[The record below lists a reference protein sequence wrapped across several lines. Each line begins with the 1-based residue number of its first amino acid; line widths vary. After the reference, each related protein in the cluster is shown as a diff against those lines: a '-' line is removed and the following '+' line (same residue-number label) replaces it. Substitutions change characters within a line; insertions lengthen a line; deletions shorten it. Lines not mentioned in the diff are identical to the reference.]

1 MDNSIKF
8 ISLLSENNVINNYM
22 SSFFNGE
29 KLFEEEIIKKYGDVE
44 GNILISL
51 YNKTFNKDLSDNE
64 EKRDT

>member
-8 ISLLSENNVINNYM
+8 ISLLSENNVINNYL

-29 KLFEEEIIKKYGDVE
+29 KLFKEEIIKKYGDVE

>member
-8 ISLLSENNVINNYM
+8 ISLLSENNVINNYL
-22 SSFFNGE
+22 SSFFYGE

>member
-8 ISLLSENNVINNYM
+8 ISLLSENDVINNYL

>member
-8 ISLLSENNVINNYM
+8 ISLLSENNVINNYL

>member
-64 EKRDT
+64 EKKDT

>member
-8 ISLLSENNVINNYM
+8 ISLLSENDVINNYL
-22 SSFFNGE
+22 SLFFNGE
-29 KLFEEEIIKKYGDVE
+29 KLFKEEIIKKYGDVE